1 MTRTENLSSKATY
14 HSKVIPSTFNGAPCF
29 GGVFY
34 ESSRTYVKK
43 LKLSAYYWP
52 KRSFPIDAPVLD
64 QLKRLGCETLV
75 LHVADTGDHYSID
88 MDTFLENA
96 QAIDWRE
103 KDSRFPMRFYCPLD
117 LWHKVGEEAA

>member
-1 MTRTENLSSKATY
+1 MTRIENLSSKATY
-14 HSKVIPSTFNGAPCF
+14 HGKVLPSTFNGAPCF

-43 LKLSAYYWP
+43 LKLSAFYWP
-52 KRSFPIDAPVLD
+52 KRAFPVDAPVLD
-64 QLKRLGCETLV
+64 QLKRLKCETLV
-75 LHVADTGDHYSID
+75 LHVADTGDHYSIN
-88 MDTFLENA
+88 MDSFLENA
-96 QAIDWRE
+96 EAIDWRE